1 MSIML
6 LSKIHEMQRYRAS
19 RHDDHLDLDGRVPP
33 PPTAVELLAF
43 TPLAAAPVVCAA
55 PLTIA
60 VASPC

>member
-6 LSKIHEMQRYRAS
+6 LSKIHEMRWYRAACC
-19 RHDDHLDLDGRVPP
+19 DDHLDLDGRVPP
-33 PPTAVELLAF
+33 LTAVELLAF